1 MISWFL
7 NLLAFAFA
15 TVFDSGAAFAL
26 IDETGIPSE
35 QVEFF
40 EKRVRPVLIERCF
53 ECHSSDAREVQA
65 GLLVES
71 RKALLAG
78 GESGPAIVPGE
89 PDKSLLIKSIRYE
102 SFEMPPKGKLRPEEI
117 ASLEKWVEMGAPWP
131 ADTSTPEQ
139 VVMTAEQPR
148 DWDALRLNHWA
159 FRPVEKPVPP
169 EVRNTTWPESDIDR
183 FILSRLDEANLK
195 PAPRGDRRVLIR
207 RAYFDLIGLPP
218 TPEEVDA
225 FEGDSHPDAFSK
237 LVDRLLESPHYGER
251 WGRHWLDV
259 ARYSDGFGG
268 FLDNQG
274 QPHAW
279 RYRDWVIGALNRD
292 LPFNEFLRMQIAG
305 DLIDHEHGA
314 VATGFFALGPTY
326 ISDGGDPEATAQA
339 KSETLD
345 DRVDTLSRGI
355 MGLTVS
361 CARCHDHK
369 FDPIPQLDYYSL
381 AGIFQ
386 NTNVIV
392 QPTSSPLVIRQYD
405 EAQQVISEREK
416 SLRQYES
423 ELKKDESEPSPEQE
437 QKLASLRSELQKLR
451 DEAPAPPDSVHA
463 IVDGGNADMHL
474 AIRGNLLR
482 PGTIAPRRF
491 LRIVEGAEPARF
503 TTGSGR
509 LELAEAIV
517 SPRNPLTA
525 RVFVNRVWMHHF
537 GKGLVRTPGNFGTL
551 GEKPTHPELLDWLTS
566 RFIAQGWSIKELH
579 RDIMTSAAYCMSSR
593 YDEQNFATDGDN
605 RLLWRMNPRRLDIE
619 AWRDA
624 LLAVAGD
631 LDLQLGGLPVDDIN
645 SARRTI
651 YMQVSRN
658 GDHFQADEFMRLF
671 DFPAMR
677 ATVSERLPN
686 TVPQQYLFLMN
697 NGYMLR
703 RAELFAARLG
713 KKWQTNEQRIERAY
727 RLLYSRLPTVEEQQI
742 GLEFLKDPEAT
753 EHIVASDDQ
762 SRLQRYL
769 QVLLSS
775 NEFMYIE

>member
-1 MISWFL
+1 MKMSY
-7 NLLAFAFA
+7 LLMLSAFAFA
-15 TVFDSGAAFAL
+15 TAFGRGTVVAL
-26 IDETGIPSE
+26 VDETEISPE
-35 QVEFF
+35 QIEFF

-53 ECHSSDAREVQA
+53 ECHSSDAEKVQG

-71 RKALLAG
+71 RKTLLTG

-89 PDKSLLIKSIRYE
+89 PEKSLLITSIRYE
-102 SFEMPPKGKLRPEEI
+102 SFEMPPKGKLRSEEI
-117 ASLEKWVEMGAPWP
+117 SSIEKWVQMGAPWP
-131 ADTSTPEQ
+131 PDTSATEP

-148 DWDALRLNHWA
+148 DWDALRQSHWA

-169 EVRNTTWPESDIDR
+169 DFTDTTWPQNDIDP
-183 FILSRLDEANLK
+183 FILSRLEEAGLK
-195 PAPRGDRRVLIR
+195 PAERADRRVLIR

-218 TPEEVDA
+218 TPEDVDA
-225 FEGDSHPDAFSK
+225 FESDSRPDAFEK

-274 QPHAW
+274 QPNAW
-279 RYRDWVIGALNRD
+279 RYRDWVIDALNHD
-292 LPFNEFLRMQIAG
+292 LPFNEFIRLQIAG
-305 DLIDHEHGA
+305 DLIDSENGQ

-355 MGLTVS
+355 LGLTVS

-386 NTNVIV
+386 NTNVIL
-392 QPTSSPLVIRQYD
+392 T
-405 EAQQVISEREK
+405 
-416 SLRQYES
+416 
-423 ELKKDESEPSPEQE
+423 
-437 QKLASLRSELQKLR
+437 
-451 DEAPAPPDSVHA
+451 PDSVHA
-463 IVDGGNADMHL
+463 VADGGNADMHL
-474 AIRGNLLR
+474 AIRGDLLR
-482 PGTIAPRRF
+482 PGPVAPRRF
-491 LRIVEGAEPARF
+491 LRIVQGAEPTRF
-503 TTGSGR
+503 TSGSGR
-509 LELAEAIV
+509 LELADAVV
-517 SPRNPLTA
+517 SPQNPLTA

-537 GKGLVRTPGNFGTL
+537 GKGLVRTPGNFGKL

-566 RFIAQGWSIKELH
+566 RFIEQGWSIKKLH
-579 RDIMTSAAYCMSSR
+579 RDIMKSATYCMNGQ
-593 YDEQNFATDGDN
+593 YDEQNFKADGDN
-605 RLLWRMNPRRLDIE
+605 RLLWRMNPRRMDVE
-619 AWRDA
+619 VWRDA

-631 LDLQLGGLPVDDIN
+631 LDLKLGGLPVNDIN
-645 SARRTI
+645 SSRRTI

-658 GDHFQADEFMRLF
+658 GDHFQADAFMRLF

-686 TVPQQYLFLMN
+686 TVPQQYLFMMN
-697 NGYMLR
+697 SDYMLR
-703 RAELFAARLG
+703 RAKLFASRLG
-713 KKWQTNEQRIERAY
+713 KESQNNEQRIERAY

-742 GLEFLKDPEAT
+742 GLEFLNEPEAT
-753 EHIVASDDQ
+753 ERIAASED
-762 SRLQRYL
+762 RPRVERYL

-775 NEFMYIE
+775 NEFMFIE